1 MWSGS
6 RGCTTW
12 TGYFKCWEVKTGF
25 CRNRSMQPVLLGL
38 SLAGNLVKPLL
49 SLYGTEWRERGY
61 GLRQCTQ
68 WPVSGKGGIGVVK
81 FRPTHG
87 GGPMGPQWRHQN
99 RLSSANVVIV
109 RRTHKSS
116 RRGKEGG
123 EDPVRER
130 VKQYQPRTNY
140 SSPKFFVSKL
150 GGENLNITTFALNVY
165 NSKKRN
171 ALKIVNWLIAR
182 RKCWVNFQKF

>member
-38 SLAGNLVKPLL
+38 SLAGNPVKPLL

-130 VKQYQPRTNY
+130 VKALQEASRLSHTDEDRIQAYKIFRYTLTNTYQYR
-140 SSPKFFVSKL
+140 
-150 GGENLNITTFALNVY
+150 IIY
-165 NSKKRN
+165 NST
-171 ALKIVNWLIAR
+171 ISTCTISS
-182 RKCWVNFQKF
+182 Q